1 MKYCAFC
8 GSANADEIAFCAS
21 CGNPFATEQNQSSN
35 VKQAAPRVN
44 QAQQFNQAPSVNR
57 APVSNPAPMQQNV
70 GGNVNPSNNGAFV
83 SADEHVVATLS
94 NGMVANIL
102 SGEGLMNEEA
112 LLTNKR
118 LYYTHKTGIINIRA
132 KEEKVNVKDITGTK
146 ITNYNPIGIIVM
158 AVLTLLIGIFCTV
171 GNQDPVYL
179 ITFLPLTVV
188 FLLFYFFFKKSFL
201 KVEYAGGSISF
212 SLKKYKKEN
221 IQSFQ
226 KSIYAVKDSLDA
238 K

>member
-21 CGNPFATEQNQSSN
+21 CGNPFATEQNQSPN

-70 GGNVNPSNNGAFV
+70 GGNVGSSNNGVFV

-118 LYYTHKTGIINIRA
+118 FYYNHKRGIINVREHKSKI
-132 KEEKVNVKDITGTK
+132 NVEDITGTK
-146 ITNYNPIGIIVM
+146 ITSYNPIGILIVAAIALIIAIIM
-158 AVLTLLIGIFCTV
+158 FLEVDEETIVATLPVVVGIFLSYFVAKKT
-171 GNQDPVYL
+171 
-179 ITFLPLTVV
+179 
-188 FLLFYFFFKKSFL
+188 LF
-201 KVEYAGGSISF
+201 KVEYAGGSVSF
-212 SLKKYKKEN
+212 SVKKYKKEN
-221 IQSFQ
+221 VLAFQ
-226 KSIYAVKDSLDA
+226 KSIHAIKDSLE
-238 K
+238 